1 MKHGQQIQGRLTI
14 VAATLTTAALFAS
27 AAFAQGAPPQGYP
40 VQTQTYPS
48 YPAPAAAPPQSHAI
62 RDLFAGTIATVL
74 QTATGGLSGALSG
87 SILNWFAKK
96 QGGAGA
102 AAGYAAAPYPGASYP
117 ATAYPS
123 QDMQGYGTSAYPT
136 TNAYPPGTTSTYP
149 ASPTNYPGGSA
160 QYPGSGAQY
169 PGGSAQYP
177 GSSAQYPGGGAQ
189 YPGTAS
195 TTTPYPG
202 ATAQYPGTAY
212 PNPGTAYPN
221 AATDPSAAGQAYGSQ
236 AGSYGQAGAYPASTA
251 SAYGSAQIYDARTG
265 QLATGGTNPYAVPAG
280 GYDGTLYAGIAYE
293 VHALSADGRST
304 PINPATYVFRSGDK
318 FTVYY
323 RPSLPGRMEVY
334 NINPAGQQTL
344 IDASNMAAGQMTTLG
359 PYQFTNLTG
368 DESLRLVLSPCSSP
382 QLLAATRDIV
392 RADSGYAMTPQ
403 MSPMANSGGQLSNCS
418 ATTTRGLGVV
428 HTRDIQKVAVD
439 GMTAYALDPV
449 SQQEL
454 SSGQVRAREANIV
467 FHHR

>member
-14 VAATLTTAALFAS
+14 VAATLTTAALLAS

-40 VQTQTYPS
+40 VQTQAYPS

-74 QTATGGLSGALSG
+74 QTATGGLSSALSG

-96 QGGAGA
+96 QAPAA
-102 AAGYAAAPYPGASYP
+102 AAGYAATPYPGTSYP
-117 ATAYPS
+117 STAYPS
-123 QDMQGYGTSAYPT
+123 QDTQGYATSAYPT
-136 TNAYPPGTTSTYP
+136 SNAYPPGSTSTYP
-149 ASPTNYPGGSA
+149 TSPAT
-160 QYPGSGAQY
+160 
-169 PGGSAQYP
+169 YP
-177 GSSAQYPGGGAQ
+177 GSSGQYPGGGAQ

-202 ATAQYPGTAY
+202 ATAQYPGATAQY
-212 PNPGTAYPN
+212 PGATYP
-221 AATDPSAAGQAYGSQ
+221 APATDP
-236 AGSYGQAGAYPASTA
+236 AGSYGQSSAYGQSGYPGQTGAYPGATA

-265 QLATGGTNPYAVPAG
+265 QVATGGANPYATPAG

-344 IDASNMAAGQMTTLG
+344 IDSSNMAAGQMTTLG

-392 RADSGYAMTPQ
+392 RADAGYAMTAQ
-403 MSPMANSGGQLSNCS
+403 ASPMASSGGQLSSCS
-418 ATTTRGLGVV
+418 ATTTRGLGAV

-454 SSGQVRAREANIV
+454 SSGQVTAREANIV

>member
-14 VAATLTTAALFAS
+14 VVVALTTAALLAS

-40 VQTQTYPS
+40 VQNQAYPS
-48 YPAPAAAPPQSHAI
+48 YPAPAYPAPAAAPPQSHAI

-87 SILNWFAKK
+87 SILNWFARK
-96 QGGAGA
+96 QGPGAT
-102 AAGYAAAPYPGASYP
+102 AGYGAPPYPGTGYP
-117 ATAYPS
+117 TTAYPS
-123 QDMQGYGTSAYPT
+123 QDTQGYATSAYPT
-136 TNAYPPGTTSTYP
+136 TSAYPPGTTSTYP
-149 ASPTNYPGGSA
+149 TSPAAYPGGNT
-160 QYPGSGAQY
+160 
-169 PGGSAQYP
+169 
-177 GSSAQYPGGGAQ
+177 QYPGGGAQ
-189 YPGTAS
+189 YPGAANSYPGNAS
-195 TTTPYPG
+195 TATPYPG
-202 ATAQYPGTAY
+202 AAAQYPGATY
-212 PNPGTAYPN
+212 PNP
-221 AATDPSAAGQAYGSQ
+221 ATDPSATGQAYGSP

-251 SAYGSAQIYDARTG
+251 SPYGSAQIYDARTG
-265 QLATGGTNPYAVPAG
+265 QLSTGGTNPYATPAG

-344 IDASNMAAGQMTTLG
+344 IDSSNMAAGQMTTLG

-392 RADSGYAMTPQ
+392 RADSTYAMAPQ

-454 SSGQVRAREANIV
+454 SSGQVTAREANIV

>member
-14 VAATLTTAALFAS
+14 VVVALTTAALLAP
-27 AAFAQGAPPQGYP
+27 AAFAQGVPQQSYP
-40 VQTQTYPS
+40 AQTQAYPS
-48 YPAPAAAPPQSHAI
+48 YPAPAPTAAPPQSHAI

-74 QTATGGLSGALSG
+74 QTATGGLSSALSG

-96 QGGAGA
+96 QAPAA
-102 AAGYAAAPYPGASYP
+102 AAGYAATPYPGTSYP
-117 ATAYPS
+117 STAYPS
-123 QDMQGYGTSAYPT
+123 QDTQGYSTSAYPT
-136 TNAYPPGTTSTYP
+136 SNAYPPGSTSTYP
-149 ASPTNYPGGSA
+149 TSPAT
-160 QYPGSGAQY
+160 
-169 PGGSAQYP
+169 YP
-177 GSSAQYPGGGAQ
+177 GSSGQYPGGGAQ

-202 ATAQYPGTAY
+202 ATAQYPGATAQY
-212 PNPGTAYPN
+212 PGATYP
-221 AATDPSAAGQAYGSQ
+221 APATDPT
-236 AGSYGQAGAYPASTA
+236 GSYGQSSAYGQSGYPGQTAAYPGATA

-265 QLATGGTNPYAVPAG
+265 QVATGGANPYATPAG

-344 IDASNMAAGQMTTLG
+344 IDSSNMAAGQMTTLG

-392 RADSGYAMTPQ
+392 RADAGYAMTAQ
-403 MSPMANSGGQLSNCS
+403 ASPMASSGGQLSNCS
-418 ATTTRGLGVV
+418 ATSTRGLGAV

-439 GMTAYALDPV
+439 GTTSYALDPV
-449 SQQEL
+449 SRQEL
-454 SSGQVRAREANIV
+454 SSGQVTAREANIV